1 MKAAREQVRRVR
13 ALQLEEKWRRVI
25 DELDAENDQR
35 AVRRARSMIR
45 RMCRE
50 FGLCRMWTLTYAGDG
65 CHDRSVLVAHLE
77 AFAREFKA
85 RFPQVIWL
93 AVPELHP
100 GTDEMPSHGWH
111 VHVAVS
117 SFIPFRRFN
126 ECWPHGHTETPKGT
140 DGKPLAGKIDATV
153 TAQYLCK
160 YVAKSLGEGR
170 EYLGQHRYFRPKG
183 LEVSVEE
190 AGGGAIYGVDE
201 ARRVAIAYFG
211 GLKPTY
217 EFESDEVESW
227 SGPPV
232 VCLDFWPER
241 RRRSP
246 AGGQDGT

>member
-1 MKAAREQVRRVR
+1 MKASREALARLRVA
-13 ALQLEEKWRRVI
+13 ALEDKWRRVI

-35 AVRRARSMIR
+35 AVRRARGMIR

-50 FGLCRMWTLTYAGDG
+50 FELCRMWTLTYAEA
-65 CHDRSVLVAHLE
+65 CHDRARLVADLE
-77 AFAREFKA
+77 GFAREFKE
-85 RFPQVIWL
+85 RFPGVVWL

-100 GTDEMPSHGWH
+100 GTEETPSHGWH
-111 VHVAVS
+111 VHLAVS
-117 SFIPFRRFN
+117 KWIPFRLVN
-126 ECWPHGHTETPKGT
+126 ECWPHGHTETPKGS

-183 LEVSVEE
+183 VEVTVEDIRP
-190 AGGGAIYGVDE
+190 GGIYGVEE

-217 EFESDEVESW
+217 EFESDELESW

-241 RRRSP
+241 RRRSE
-246 AGGQDGT
+246 GSQDGT